1 MKQFHKV
8 FQVLNIV
15 DFDHPDC
22 YALRMNGKRIFL
34 NKWETGT
41 VFIKEIN
48 QESLWQIIA
57 LLKATSGELSST
69 SIADFL
75 LVKYVDPYV
84 VRINFPPTSSDYYI
98 DIYKIGSKPILRN
111 RVAELW
117 QGKAAYRWLGEFLQ
131 ELNFQLD

>member
-84 VRINFPPTSSDYYI
+84 VRINFPPTASDYYI
-98 DIYKIGSKPILRN
+98 DIYKIGSKPILRD